1 MITPSRR
8 PFRGKPDIFRSRQ
21 QRGRAIMPLTHVVPT
36 SCSWSLMHV
45 EAVDITHL
53 TTVGE

>member
-1 MITPSRR
+1 MITQSRR
-8 PFRGKPDIFRSRQ
+8 PLPSKHDIYLSPQ
-21 QRGRAIMPLTHVVPT
+21 QCGRAIMPFTHGVPT